1 MTTMIHRR
9 DLLMGLGICSRTLAR
24 WADKGKLPPPDVDIN
39 PRSQWWK
46 PETLAAAGL
55 GLASQQTPAT
65 SGDVPE
71 ETPT

>member
-9 DLLMGLGICSRTLAR
+9 DLLTVLGICSRTLAR

-46 PETLAAAGL
+46 PETLEKAGI
-55 GLASQQTPAT
+55 SCRTQ
-65 SGDVPE
+65 S
-71 ETPT
+71 